1 MLTYRGG
8 AIAWE
13 CEGSGQL
20 SNKACLTKFEEAST
34 YFFNKI
40 GINKKGLRKDY
51 LGFVATEYKINY
63 KEKAVVGDA
72 MYIITQIE
80 AIRTDWI
87 KIGHQMKNA
96 NTHLLIGE
104 ALIEYKL
111 MGKNP
116 SDFIP
121 IPVLLKQ
128 SFLDFYNG
136 IYNN

>member
-1 MLTYRGG
+1 
-8 AIAWE
+8 
-13 CEGSGQL
+13 
-20 SNKACLTKFEEAST
+20 
-34 YFFNKI
+34 
-40 GINKKGLRKDY
+40 
-51 LGFVATEYKINY
+51 VATEYKINY